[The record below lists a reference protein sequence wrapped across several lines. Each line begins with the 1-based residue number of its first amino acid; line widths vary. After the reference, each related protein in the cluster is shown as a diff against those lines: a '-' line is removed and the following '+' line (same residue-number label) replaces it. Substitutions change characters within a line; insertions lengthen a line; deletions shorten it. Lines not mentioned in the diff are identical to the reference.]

1 MRFKRVVIWT
11 PALGRLI
18 SKEMSRSI
26 HWTYKIFKN
35 KSKRELA
42 EMCDFSNPD
51 YAVKELRKKMNLKRA
66 VKEKRAE
73 QKINNLVQKKEY
85 E

>member
-1 MRFKRVVIWT
+1 
-11 PALGRLI
+11 
-18 SKEMSRSI
+18 
-26 HWTYKIFKN
+26 
-35 KSKRELA
+35 
-42 EMCDFSNPD
+42 MCDFSNPD